1 MHLNLKMI
9 VASGLVASAIGG
21 GAWYHLRAPDCMA
34 WDLESLP
41 GIESNKHYLYVAM
54 GGCDSVLAIDT
65 STQTVAAYTRLEGRF
80 PHGLMYD
87 PKRQSLYVAN
97 EKSDDLIVIG
107 LPDFV
112 PRARVDVGDF
122 PVDVTLMSDRIL
134 VTNFSGDSVSVID
147 AATLEW
153 VRQVDTEA
161 ATHFAR
167 SADRKY
173 TYLSNWSED
182 TVSVL
187 NTDVDAVVAVINT
200 GKRPNHLTFSRDGR
214 FVYVTNYKGNSVT
227 VIDHRARRVIAEI
240 PVGKRPMS
248 PITTANRLYVANIE
262 SGTISVIDIEN
273 HQLLTEIPTGGNPQ
287 HMAIMGN
294 WLYVTNPD
302 LELIQV
308 IDLSQKRVVKE
319 ILTGPSPQQISPR
332 YLSEVP
338 PY

>member
-1 MHLNLKMI
+1 MRANLKMVI
-9 VASGLVASAIGG
+9 ASSLVALAIGG
-21 GAWYHLRAPDCMA
+21 GAWYYLRAPDCIA
-34 WDLESLP
+34 WNPESLP
-41 GIESNKHYLYVAM
+41 GIESGNYYLYVAM
-54 GGCDSVLAIDT
+54 GGCDSVLAIDA
-65 STQTVAAYTRLEGRF
+65 STQTVAAYASLAARF
-80 PHGLMYD
+80 PHGLLYD

-97 EKSDDLIVIG
+97 EKSDDMTVLD
-107 LPDFV
+107 LPEFT
-112 PRARVDVGDF
+112 PRAQVETGNF
-122 PVDVTLMSDRIL
+122 PVDVTLMSDKIL

-147 AATLEW
+147 AATLEL
-153 VRQVDTEA
+153 VRELDSEA

-167 SADRKY
+167 SPDGKY

-187 NTDVDAVVAVINT
+187 DVGIEAVVAVIDT

-214 FVYVTNYKGNSVT
+214 FVYVTNYKDNSVT
-227 VIDHRARRVIAEI
+227 VIDHRARRAIAEI
-240 PVGKRPMS
+240 PVGKRPMT

-273 HQLLTEIPTGGNPQ
+273 NQVLTEITTGGNPQ

-308 IDLSQKRVVKE
+308 IDLSQKRVVNE

-338 PY
+338 PS